1 MKKGIKH
8 IFLVKVGNPVL
19 LSKLFR
25 LLSYSMRAQDD
36 FLFAKHSF
44 FSDFD
49 GEKEKKVDC
58 SKKREN
64 SATFAASFL
73 PGN

>member
-1 MKKGIKH
+1 MIKKRQKNA
-8 IFLVKVGNPVL
+8 FFFDKVGNPVL

-49 GEKEKKVDC
+49 GEKEKK
-58 SKKREN
+58 SW
-64 SATFAASFL
+64 L
-73 PGN
+73 

>member
-1 MKKGIKH
+1 MWKSQKLAIFWEKEGKKNDKKKAKER
-8 IFLVKVGNPVL
+8 IFFDKVGNPVL

-44 FSDFD
+44 VSDFD
-49 GEKEKKVDC
+49 GEKKK
-58 SKKREN
+58 SW
-64 SATFAASFL
+64 L
-73 PGN
+73 